1 MQAHEYVPVQATADA
16 MATSDLAGFG
26 GAAWELLAHFALSFA
41 IANHFPLR
49 RFLAKRHQECDS
61 NAADAVSGKGLTMTP
76 GMSHVVA
83 QYFMFMRRFHV
94 YADVSHIPGHLT
106 IEPFRTNT
114 HSWRCHPRCQLTTE
128 P

>member
-1 MQAHEYVPVQATADA
+1 MQKHIAV
-16 MATSDLAGFG
+16 
-26 GAAWELLAHFALSFA
+26 WELLAHFALSFA

-114 HSWRCHPRCQLTTE
+114 HSWMCHPRCQLTTE